1 MSVQPQLDAELKRL
15 AGFAGPGTT
24 TSTLNAAG
32 GVTVAI
38 EFAGVDTMS
47 VSLTELRIDVP
58 HLANAGF
65 NKLEQWAAELTK
77 RITYLLE
84 GLGVIELDPTHDEV
98 QIRSTP
104 PDSQGTQTQ
113 YYEIMLSKSNS
124 GRFTL
129 RRYWTDKTTSG
140 RMPVDQQVTHEQ
152 LRKLC
157 RDVLDTIPGP

>member
-1 MSVQPQLDAELKRL
+1 MSASLKEL
-15 AGFAGPGTT
+15 
-24 TSTLNAAG
+24 
-32 GVTVAI
+32 TV
-38 EFAGVDTMS
+38 
-47 VSLTELRIDVP
+47 DVP
-58 HLANAGF
+58 HLAGAPF
-65 NKLEQWAAELTK
+65 DKLEEWAAALTK

-104 PDSQGTQTQ
+104 PDAQGTQTQ
-113 YYEIMLSKSNS
+113 YYEIMLSKSNT

-140 RMPVDQQVTHEQ
+140 RMLVDLQVTHEQ